1 MNLLL
6 GALRAVAEPTRFR
19 LIALCAEGEFTVSE
33 LLAVLGQSQP
43 RVSRHLKLLAEA
55 GLLERFREGSWVFHR
70 LKRDG
75 PTGDLARTLVAMVPG
90 DDNVIALDR
99 QRLARVKE
107 ARAEKAAA
115 YFSKIAQQWDALSAL
130 HIDESEVEGV
140 LRGMLSN
147 GTVRDLLDVGT
158 GTGRMLQLLGP
169 QVDRAAGIDLSPEM
183 LAVARANLETSKLT
197 NCLLR
202 KADMH
207 NLPFAPGSFDAVTI
221 HQVLHFADH
230 PEHVIAEAARVLR
243 PDGRVVVVDFAPH
256 ELEYLRTEHEHRRLG
271 FDDAEVAEW
280 FATARLETENV
291 VHLPG
296 DKLTTTVWLGAAR
309 DAAHDPRPDAT
320 YEVHP
325 GG

>member
-1 MNLLL
+1 MNSLL

-19 LIALCAEGEFTVSE
+19 LLALCAEGEFTVSE
-33 LLAVLGQSQP
+33 LVAVLGQSQP
-43 RVSRHLKLLAEA
+43 RVSRHLKLLVEAE
-55 GLLERFREGSWVFHR
+55 LLERFREGSWVFHR
-70 LKRDG
+70 LTRDG
-75 PTGDLARTLVAMVPG
+75 RAGEVARKLVAMMPG
-90 DDNVIALDR
+90 EDTVIALDR
-99 QRLARVKE
+99 QRLARVKN
-107 ARAEKAAA
+107 ARAEKAAT
-115 YFSKIAQQWDALSAL
+115 YFSKVARQWDELRAL
-130 HIDESEVEGV
+130 HADEREVEGV

-147 GTVRDLLDVGT
+147 GTVHDLLDVGT
-158 GTGRMLQLLGP
+158 GTGRVLQVLGP

-202 KADMH
+202 KADMY
-207 NLPFAPGSFDAVTI
+207 NLPFAPESFDAVTI
-221 HQVLHFADH
+221 HQVLHFADC

-256 ELEYLRTEHEHRRLG
+256 DLEHLRTEHEHRRLG

-280 FATARLETENV
+280 FATARLETEEV

-309 DAAHDPRPDAT
+309 DPRREAT
-320 YEVHP
+320 YEGLP

>member
-115 YFSKIAQQWDALSAL
+115 YFSKIARQWDALSAL

>member
-19 LIALCAEGEFTVSE
+19 LLALCAEGEFTVSE
-33 LLAVLGQSQP
+33 LVAVLGQSQP
-43 RVSRHLKLLAEA
+43 RVSRHLKLLVEA

-75 PTGDLARTLVAMVPG
+75 PAGELARKLAAMTPG
-90 DDNVIALDR
+90 DDTVIALDH

-107 ARAEKAAA
+107 ARAKKAAA
-115 YFSKIAQQWDALSAL
+115 YFSKVARQWDELRAL
-130 HIDESEVEGV
+130 HIDEREVEDV

-147 GTVRDLLDVGT
+147 GTIRDLLDVGT
-158 GTGRMLQLLGP
+158 GTGRILQVLGP
-169 QVDRAAGIDLSPEM
+169 RVDRAAGIDLSPEM

-202 KADMH
+202 KADMY

-243 PDGRVVVVDFAPH
+243 PGGRVVVVDFAPH
-256 ELEYLRTEHEHRRLG
+256 QLEHLRTEHEHRRLG
-271 FDDAEVAEW
+271 FDDAQVADW
-280 FATARLETENV
+280 FATARLETEDV

-309 DAAHDPRPDAT
+309 PAARDPRREAT
-320 YEVHP
+320 YEVRP